1 MVLQGGVLLSIGA
14 GTVCFTTLG
23 LETFLHLN
31 PVQHWASLTAVIVVG
46 IAGGIAAVA
55 ATVCTI
61 RPTVM
66 PSWLLRG
73 HTVRW
78 FRASIAL
85 YPAVQTIVSV
95 SLALLLTPGQT
106 QQDSEQRTAFLHT
119 EHEHLSEN
127 EASYF
132 ATHLMIVPILVAV
145 QLMLRAGFGAVV
157 SLVGFSAMHF
167 WVACDDRADVSD
179 DLCLAGI
186 LAHAGL
192 LLMALVPRLCLP
204 WVLHVIR
211 RAQCWR
217 SRSSNYSM
225 RVHAAAKDE

>member
-1 MVLQGGVLLSIGA
+1 MVATI
-14 GTVCFTTLG
+14 C
-23 LETFLHLN
+23 TF
-31 PVQHWASLTAVIVVG
+31 
-46 IAGGIAAVA
+46 
-55 ATVCTI
+55 

-66 PSWLLRG
+66 TSWLLRG
-73 HTVRW
+73 STARW

-95 SLALLLTPGQT
+95 SLALLLTPGQI
-106 QQDSEQRTAFLHT
+106 QDSEQRTAFLHT

-145 QLMLRAGFGAVV
+145 QLMWRAGFSAVL

-167 WVACDDRADVSD
+167 WIACDDRADVSD
-179 DLCLAGI
+179 ELCLAGI
-186 LAHAGL
+186 LAHAVL

-204 WVLHVIR
+204 YALHVIR

-217 SRSSNYSM
+217 SRRARNTDLQYSM
-225 RVHAAAKDE
+225 WVHAAAKDE